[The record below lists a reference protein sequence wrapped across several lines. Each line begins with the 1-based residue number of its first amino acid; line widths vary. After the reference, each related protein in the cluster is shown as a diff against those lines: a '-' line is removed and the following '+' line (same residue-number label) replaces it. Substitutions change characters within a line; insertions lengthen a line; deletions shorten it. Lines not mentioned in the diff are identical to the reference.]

1 MSDPRQDLHQGFFV
15 PGLPMGWTGWGAL
28 VLGVLLAGGAA
39 VVFLAGTTM
48 IDVPPVADV
57 PTVDAMDDVDMS
69 DPVLLYKTSGSEG
82 VWVRTQATTPGVP
95 FGYASCTTDSDG
107 NSQWSF
113 TVSSSRI
120 TLSDGTEV
128 GFDSSN
134 IPVNYPTNTGCSNYE
149 VGGNEDIEVLLFVS
163 VLNEGLE
170 VSAHGFGVL
179 GQEPA
184 RPMARMAAFS
194 FSYAVFAGAALV
206 LMGAT
211 SPPGARNFA
220 KMQKEHNPRPR
231 LHKDAEGL
239 RYAVAPEWEGDQHDW
254 LFDPPGHEVW
264 NRANP
269 YAADHPEALLPE
281 HPNNLGSIHLATFT
295 LYSVWGLGF
304 VAAVTAAG
312 LYTDR
317 SFDRWLAVGVQLV
330 LLLLSIC
337 VLSVSYGRWKR
348 LHSMIDTPTSTVRSV
363 AVGPAELVGE
373 VRPAMS
379 GSLRVTV
386 GTSSVPGAQVAL
398 TALTDGVVDAMVKQ
412 VGGQHLPQHTVDGVV
427 AFEWLQEVWETRE
440 TGSGDNRK
448 SVTKWWYE
456 ASDGGSTEFILH
468 DGTGGILV
476 DPSTW
481 MKRGTSSA
489 AKGSRMGSLFGGGHA
504 TFGFGPAV
512 FTWQHGQIMKFSLG
526 RLTGLDKPRRWSMS
540 CLRVGDPVYALGKVM
555 PRAKAELDAEGM
567 DGSTPSSNL
576 RVIGEDDV
584 GVKAS
589 MHRGTEFSLM
599 CSVRSTAEAIAIPV
613 LMVIGSILPLLS

>member
-1 MSDPRQDLHQGFFV
+1 MGDPRQDLHQGFFV
-15 PGLPMGWTGWGAL
+15 PGLPMGWAGWAAL

-39 VVFLAGTTM
+39 VLFLAGTTM
-48 IDVPPVADV
+48 VDVPPVADV
-57 PTVDAMDDVDMS
+57 PTVDALEDVDMS

-95 FGYASCTTDSDG
+95 FGYAYCTTDSEG
-107 NSQWSF
+107 NDQWSF

-128 GFDSSN
+128 GIDRSN
-134 IPVNYPTNTGCSNYE
+134 IPVNYPTNNGCSNYE
-149 VGGNEDIEVLLFVS
+149 VGGNEDIEVLLFVN
-163 VLNEGLE
+163 VLGEGLE

-179 GQEPA
+179 GKDPA
-184 RPMARMAAFS
+184 RPMGRMAAFS
-194 FSYAVFAGAALV
+194 TSYAVFAGAALV

-211 SPPGARNFA
+211 SPPGARHFA

-239 RYAVAPEWEGDQHDW
+239 RYAVAPAWEGDQHDW

-269 YAADHPEALLPE
+269 YAPDQPEALLPE

-317 SFDRWLAVGVQLV
+317 SFDRWLAVGVQVV
-330 LLLLSIC
+330 LFLLSAI

-386 GTSSVPGAQVAL
+386 GTTSVPGAQVAL
-398 TALTDGVVDAMVKQ
+398 TALTDGVVDALVKQ
-412 VGGQHLPQHTVDGVV
+412 AGGQHLPQHTVDGVV

-440 TGSGDNRK
+440 VGSGDDRK

-456 ASDGGSTEFILH
+456 ASDDGSTEFILH

-512 FTWQHGQIMKFSLG
+512 FTWQHGQIMKLSLG
-526 RLTGLDKPRRWSMS
+526 RLTGFEKPRRWSMS
-540 CLRVGDPVYALGKVM
+540 CLRVGDPVYALGKVV

-589 MHRGTEFSLM
+589 MHRGTELSLM
-599 CSVRSTAEAIAIPV
+599 CSVRSTAEAIAVPV
-613 LMVIGSILPLLS
+613 LMVIGSLLPLLS